1 MTKQVD
7 VAILGG
13 GTGGYIAA
21 IAAAQAGLQVA
32 VIERDKLGGT
42 CLHRGC
48 IPSKAL
54 LRSAEIYVQAKE
66 SSRFGIHIEG
76 VSIDFKQVQARKQE
90 VVDQLYRGVH
100 YLMKKHQIEVIQG
113 YGRVMGPSIF
123 SPQSGSIAVE
133 LPDGEAMTIV
143 PKHLII
149 ATGSRPRTLPGLEP
163 DGAQIATSDEALLW
177 ETLPKQVAIVGGG
190 VIGIEWASMLVDYGV
205 DVTVIE
211 AGPRILPT
219 EDQDIAQEMM
229 RFLTK
234 RGVTFIT
241 NAKVQPEGV
250 VKHDNSVELVLT
262 RDEEQSLSLHVERVL
277 VSVGRVANIENIG
290 LENTNVRTHNGLIV
304 VNEYMQ
310 TQEPHIYAIGDCIGG
325 LQLAHAA
332 SAEGLAAIKHLTG
345 EKSATLSSMNIPRCI
360 YSHPEASS
368 IGLTEEQARE
378 QGYAVHVVKMPFKSI
393 GKALVYGE
401 SDGFVKV
408 VADKTHND
416 VLGVHLIGPHATEL
430 VGEAAIAKWLDASVW
445 ELGQVIHAHPS
456 LSEIMAEAM
465 LAVEGKSHVI

>member
-54 LRSAEIYVQAKE
+54 LRSAEIYVQSKE
-66 SSRFGIHIEG
+66 SAQFGIHIEG
-76 VSIDFKQVQARKQE
+76 VTLDFERVQARKQE
-90 VVDQLYRGVH
+90 IVDQLHRGVQ
-100 YLMKKHQIEVIQG
+100 YLMKKHGIEVIQG
-113 YGRVMGPSIF
+113 NGRVMGPSIF

-133 LPDGEAMTIV
+133 LPDGDATTIV

-149 ATGSRPRTLPGLEP
+149 ATGSRPRLLPGLEP
-163 DGAQIATSDEALLW
+163 DGNLIATSDEALQW
-177 ETLPKQVAIVGGG
+177 ETLPKQVAIIGGG
-190 VIGIEWASMLVDYGV
+190 VIGIEWASMLADFGV
-205 DVTVIE
+205 KVTVIE

-219 EDQDIAQEMM
+219 EDQAISQEMM
-229 RFLTK
+229 RLLIK
-234 RGVTFIT
+234 RGVTFYV
-241 NAKVQPEGV
+241 NAKVQPDGI
-250 VKHDNSVELVLT
+250 VKHESEVELTLT
-262 RDEEQSLSLHVERVL
+262 REQEQPVTIAVDRVL
-277 VSVGRVANIENIG
+277 VSVGRVANIEDIG
-290 LENTNVRTHNGLIV
+290 LENTNVRVNNGLIA

-310 TQEPHIYAIGDCIGG
+310 TNEPHIYAIGDCIGG

-332 SAEGLAAIKHLTG
+332 SAEGIAAVKHLTG
-345 EKSATLSSMNIPRCI
+345 EQAAPISSLNIPKCI
-360 YSHPEASS
+360 YSHPEAAS

-378 QGYAVHVVKMPFKSI
+378 PGLTILVAKRPFKAI

-408 VADKTHND
+408 VADADSND

-430 VGEAAIAKWLDASVW
+430 IGEASLAKLLEASVW

-456 LSEIMAEAM
+456 LSEIMSEAM
-465 LAVEGKSHVI
+465 LAVEGKSHAM